1 MRVIDVTINAI
12 IIKIST
18 TAALFFFFS
27 VVSVVFQSCQQQF
40 WTDFCFR
47 PGIRWSKL
55 QENVLLC
62 GFNERIPLIAPNI
75 GRLGCKTEEPA
86 TYLGTVSVSHICS
99 LSSLPSLLPAGVVK
113 HHKAKEETRK
123 PCFWFCMERLLTTS
137 ELSSDIKQATI
148 KLVKCNKLCWTPP
161 MVTAVCSEFSSQG
174 ERTWWAGVPWSQAM
188 GGQDVLI
195 PKTNLTRELCTF
207 CISCR
212 FLAQRCLNHLHVSIP
227 SAVWEHTAMILA
239 PQPCLWDVHWRHGAM
254 SSEISTFCC

>member
-18 TAALFFFFS
+18 TAALFFFS

-123 PCFWFCMERLLTTS
+123 PCFWFCMDSWLP
-137 ELSSDIKQATI
+137 LSSHLISSKQLSNLSNATSFAEH
-148 KLVKCNKLCWTPP
+148 L
-161 MVTAVCSEFSSQG
+161 
-174 ERTWWAGVPWSQAM
+174 PWSLLFAVNSAVKGKEH
-188 GGQDVLI
+188 GGQVFLGLRPWEGKTSWFPRQIWLESYVPFVFPADSWLKDV
-195 PKTNLTRELCTF
+195 
-207 CISCR
+207 
-212 FLAQRCLNHLHVSIP
+212 
-227 SAVWEHTAMILA
+227 
-239 PQPCLWDVHWRHGAM
+239 
-254 SSEISTFCC
+254 